1 MVKKKPW
8 QVLLPPKNPHVF
20 KALERNFGGLKKEDF
35 LQLTEVFFRHLEK
48 ETDGLIAPL
57 ETSSLRGILD
67 VLQEALED
75 LPPEDLQ
82 EFEWKGG
89 GV

>member
-1 MVKKKPW
+1 MCRPIVY
-8 QVLLPPKNPHVF
+8 VNLFHVF
-20 KALERNFGGLKKEDF
+20 FFFFFFEALERNFGGLKQEDF

-48 ETDGLIAPL
+48 ETDGLIARL

-67 VLQEALED
+67 ILQEALED

-82 EFEWKGG
+82 ESLERD
-89 GV
+89 